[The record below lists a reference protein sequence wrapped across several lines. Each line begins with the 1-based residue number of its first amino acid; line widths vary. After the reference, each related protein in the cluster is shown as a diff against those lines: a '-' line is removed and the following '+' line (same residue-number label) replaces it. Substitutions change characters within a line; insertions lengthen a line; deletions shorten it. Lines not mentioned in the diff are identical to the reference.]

1 MKVFFYQNVAVFALV
16 PFVSVHE
23 RLNFPQI
30 GGEMILMTSDQFPPS
45 IILKIWQKD
54 HFVVGRVRILPH
66 VVVFQIFTVEEVIVS
81 GTVAL
86 QVWHT

>member
-1 MKVFFYQNVAVFALV
+1 
-16 PFVSVHE
+16 
-23 RLNFPQI
+23 
-30 GGEMILMTSDQFPPS
+30 MILKTSDQFPPL
-45 IILKIWQKD
+45 IISKICQND
-54 HFVVGRVRILPH
+54 DFIVARASVLPH

>member
-1 MKVFFYQNVAVFALV
+1 MRGFISLRLV
-16 PFVSVHE
+16 VKLSRFS
-23 RLNFPQI
+23 L
-30 GGEMILMTSDQFPPS
+30 S

-54 HFVVGRVRILPH
+54 NFIVGRASVLPH
-66 VVVFQIFTVEEVIVS
+66 VVVFQVFTVEEVIVS